1 MHLSSP
7 KAVESNGFG
16 WTGVVS
22 QTSSLAW
29 ENTWSRFSSSV
40 PSVTSASSSVYSLR
54 LSSGPSVLLKDP
66 FTRVEH
72 SVPNISYF
80 KSAGVREIQFPG
92 IVKAS
97 LQLGKRAK
105 SPQISTPVPGWK
117 ICGDSEHFHPPR
129 KLRATKK
136 CIIQDNTRLSP
147 EAKNR
152 KKCEP

>member
-1 MHLSSP
+1 
-7 KAVESNGFG
+7 VESNGFG

-29 ENTWSRFSSSV
+29 EKYVEPFQLLGAVSDQRLLLGM
-40 PSVTSASSSVYSLR
+40 YSLR
-54 LSSGPSVLLKDP
+54 RRVQVVLLKDP

-97 LQLGKRAK
+97 LQLEK
-105 SPQISTPVPGWK
+105 T
-117 ICGDSEHFHPPR
+117 F
-129 KLRATKK
+129 
-136 CIIQDNTRLSP
+136 
-147 EAKNR
+147 
-152 KKCEP
+152 